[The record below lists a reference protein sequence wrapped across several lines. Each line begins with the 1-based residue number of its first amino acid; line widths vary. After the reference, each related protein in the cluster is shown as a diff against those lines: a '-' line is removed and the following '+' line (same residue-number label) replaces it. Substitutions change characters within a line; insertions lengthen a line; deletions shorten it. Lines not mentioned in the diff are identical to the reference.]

1 VGLGLGKTRVAP
13 WLGAWMAP
21 WGWWRPQGGRW
32 GTPQKKCL
40 SIIDMGLPVIN
51 YERLNRLNQA
61 DVPIPSR
68 WDMTWATKACLG
80 MMILGLLILSKR
92 WVNKNDKIN
101 RAVAKSQFF

>member
-1 VGLGLGKTRVAP
+1 
-13 WLGAWMAP
+13 MAP

-80 MMILGLLILSKR
+80 MILIGLLILFKR
-92 WVNKNDKIN
+92 RINKNDRN
-101 RAVAKSQFF
+101 AHAQAKANIF

>member
-1 VGLGLGKTRVAP
+1 MGGMERARVETGMETR
-13 WLGAWMAP
+13 GET
-21 WGWWRPQGGRW
+21 PQ
-32 GTPQKKCL
+32 TPQKKYL
-40 SIIDMGLPVIN
+40 SIVDMGLPVIN
-51 YERLNRLNQA
+51 YERLNRLKQA

-80 MMILGLLILSKR
+80 MMLLGLLILCKR